1 MKTVFICEGQDDL
14 WFLYYYLEKKCN
26 WDIDRNI
33 WKSNKIPENNGR
45 KVIYIKSDES
55 ESIAAIVTGNGQ
67 SGISEVINDI
77 MVINSYTTPDEA
89 IEKIVIFRDCDDRL
103 PDDVATEMNVIFDNK
118 VNLKNRQVSELIMD
132 IDGQNVTVKI
142 LPVVIPF
149 DEQGAIET
157 LVMKSISDKSD
168 AGKYAVSYTHLTLP
182 TKA

>member
-1 MKTVFICEGQDDL
+1 
-14 WFLYYYLEKKCN
+14 
-26 WDIDRNI
+26 
-33 WKSNKIPENNGR
+33 
-45 KVIYIKSDES
+45 
-55 ESIAAIVTGNGQ
+55 
-67 SGISEVINDI
+67 

-168 AGKYAVSYTHLTLP
+168 AGKYVVEHANQYIDSAIENVKPEYLNKQREQ
-182 TKA
+182 TKAKYSAALAITNPRKSRDDFRELMMSGDWENSPSINLHMKEVREFIK